1 MLYKQ
6 NVERYRTKLRNVSPR
21 YITRDGRK
29 LTLRFLHPSDAPL
42 LVEMFHALTPETRR
56 RRFHI
61 GVENVSDE
69 VIQQRSVE
77 LADVDNKAV
86 AGAIVAVYKDAA
98 GEHIVGSVR
107 LARDPAA
114 PDSPEAEAAIVVRD
128 DFQGQGVGTE
138 LMRRLVL
145 LAKQMHVKTILAIF
159 QPDNEDA
166 IRIFREVNLPYVTSI
181 DHGETIMRIEVPL
194 EP

>member
-1 MLYKQ
+1 MLHKQ
-6 NVERYRTKLRNVSPR
+6 NVDRYKTKLKNVSPR
-21 YITRDGRK
+21 YTTRDGKK
-29 LTLRFLHPSDAPL
+29 LTLRLLHPSDAPL
-42 LVEMFHALTPETRR
+42 LVEMFHLLTPETRR

-69 VIQQRSVE
+69 VIHQRSLE
-77 LADVDNKAV
+77 LADVDNKSV
-86 AGAIVAVYKDAA
+86 SGAIVAIYKDGT

-107 LARDPAA
+107 LARDPAT
-114 PDSPEAEAAIVVRD
+114 PESPEAEAAIVVRD

-145 LAKQMHVKTILAIF
+145 LAKQMRVKTIVAIF

-166 IRIFREVNLPYVTSI
+166 IRIFREVNLPYVTTI
-181 DHGETIMRIEVPL
+181 DHGETIMKIEVPS

>member
-6 NVERYRTKLRNVSPR
+6 NVERYKTNLKNVGPR
-21 YITRDGRK
+21 YTTRDGRK
-29 LTLRFLHPSDAPL
+29 LTMRLLRPSDAPL
-42 LVEMFHALTPETRR
+42 LVEMFHLLTPETRR

-69 VIQQRSVE
+69 VIHQRALE
-77 LADVDNKAV
+77 LADVDNKSVSGALV
-86 AGAIVAVYKDAA
+86 AIYKDDT

-107 LARDPAA
+107 LARDPATPDA
-114 PDSPEAEAAIVVRD
+114 PDAEAAIVVRD

-145 LAKQMHVKTILAIF
+145 LAKQMKIKTIVAIF

-166 IRIFREVNLPYVTSI
+166 IRIFREVNLPYVTTI
-181 DHGETIMRIEVPL
+181 DHGETIMKIEVPS

>member
-1 MLYKQ
+1 MLHKQ
-6 NVERYRTKLRNVSPR
+6 NVERYKTKLKNVSPR
-21 YITRDGRK
+21 YTTRDGRK
-29 LTLRFLHPSDAPL
+29 LTMRLLRPSDAPL
-42 LVEMFHALTPETRR
+42 LVEMFHLLTPETRR

-69 VIQQRSVE
+69 VIHQRSLE
-77 LADVDNKAV
+77 LADVDNKSV
-86 AGAIVAVYKDAA
+86 AGALVAVYKDDT

-114 PDSPEAEAAIVVRD
+114 PESPEAEAAIVVRD

-145 LAKQMHVKTILAIF
+145 LAKQMNVKMMVAIF

-166 IRIFREVNLPYVTSI
+166 IRIFREVNLPYVTTI
-181 DHGETIMRIEVPL
+181 DHGETIMKIEVPP

>member
-1 MLYKQ
+1 MLHKQ
-6 NVERYRTKLRNVSPR
+6 NVERYKTKLRNVSPR
-21 YITRDGRK
+21 FTTRDGKK
-29 LTLRFLHPSDAPL
+29 LTLRLLHPSDTPL
-42 LVEMFHALTPETRR
+42 LVEMFHLLTPETRR

-61 GVENVSDE
+61 GVENISEE
-69 VIQQRSVE
+69 VVQQRATE
-77 LADVDNKAV
+77 LADVDNKVV
-86 AGAIVAVYKDAA
+86 AGAVVAVYEDAT

-107 LARDPAA
+107 LARDPAT
-114 PDSPEAEAAIVVRD
+114 PDSPEAEAAVVVRD

-166 IRIFREVNLPYVTSI
+166 IRIFREVNLPYVTTI
-181 DHGETIMRIEVPL
+181 DHGETILRIEVPS

>member
-6 NVERYRTKLRNVSPR
+6 NVERYKTKLRNVSPR
-21 YITRDGRK
+21 YTTRDGRK
-29 LTLRFLHPSDAPL
+29 LTMRFLRPNDAPL

-69 VIQQRSVE
+69 VVQQRSVE
-77 LADVDNKAV
+77 LADVDNRAV
-86 AGAIVAVYKDAA
+86 SGAILAIYEDAA
-98 GEHIVGSVR
+98 GEHIAGSVR
-107 LARDPAA
+107 LARDPAD
-114 PDSPEAEAAIVVRD
+114 PESPEAEAAIVVRD

-145 LAKQMHVKTILAIF
+145 LAKQMKVKTIVAVF

-166 IRIFREVNLPYVTSI
+166 IRIFREMNLPYVTTI
-181 DHGETIMRIEVPL
+181 DHGETIMKIEVPS

>member
-1 MLYKQ
+1 MLHKQ
-6 NVERYRTKLRNVSPR
+6 NVERYKTKLKNVSPR
-21 YITRDGRK
+21 YTTRDGRK
-29 LTLRFLHPSDAPL
+29 LTMRLLRPSDAPL
-42 LVEMFHALTPETRR
+42 LVEMFHLLTPETRR

-69 VIQQRSVE
+69 VIHQRALE
-77 LADVDNKAV
+77 LADVDNKSV
-86 AGAIVAVYKDAA
+86 AGALVAVYKDDT

-114 PDSPEAEAAIVVRD
+114 LESPEAEAAIVVRD

-145 LAKQMHVKTILAIF
+145 LAKQMKVKTMVAIF

-166 IRIFREVNLPYVTSI
+166 IRIFREVNLPYVTTI
-181 DHGETIMRIEVPL
+181 DHGETIMKIEVPD

>member
-6 NVERYRTKLRNVSPR
+6 NVERYNTKLRNVSPR
-21 YITRDGRK
+21 YTTRDGRK
-29 LTLRFLHPSDAPL
+29 LTLRLLHPSDAAL
-42 LVEMFHALTPETRR
+42 LVEMFHLLTPETRR

-69 VIQQRSVE
+69 VVQLRAAE
-77 LADVDNKAV
+77 LADVDNKVV
-86 AGAIVAVYKDAA
+86 AGAVVAVYKDAT

-107 LARDPAA
+107 LARDPAT
-114 PDSPEAEAAIVVRD
+114 PESPEAEAAVVVRD

-159 QPDNEDA
+159 QPDNEGA
-166 IRIFREVNLPYVTSI
+166 IRIFREVNLPYVTTI
-181 DHGETIMRIEVPL
+181 DHGETILKIEVPS

>member
-6 NVERYRTKLRNVSPR
+6 DIERYKTTLRNVSPR
-21 YITRDGRK
+21 YKTRSGVTLTMRLLRPGDG
-29 LTLRFLHPSDAPL
+29 PL
-42 LVEMFHALTPETRR
+42 LVEFFRQLSPETRR
-56 RRFHI
+56 RRFHVI
-61 GVENVSDE
+61 VEKITEDLL
-69 VIQQRSVE
+69 QQRASE
-77 LADVDNKAV
+77 LANVDNKTLTGAV
-86 AGAIVAVYKDAA
+86 VAVYKDEE

-107 LARDPAA
+107 LARDPQT

-145 LAKQMHVKTILAIF
+145 LAKQMNVKTIVAVF

-166 IRIFREVNLPYVTSI
+166 IRIFREVNLPYTTI
-181 DHGETIMRIEVPL
+181 INHGETVLKLQVSI
-194 EP
+194 